1 MRKLKTGVSYLDV
14 KYNWNENK
22 RVVACHLKWGI
33 NLDRVPFI
41 DMLTGSVQ
49 FKNFLDKFTLEEWEN
64 DETGDIGI
72 YAVSEVTGLA
82 YCDPSDNFDVELGK
96 KIALTRAQQGAFEE
110 ASYFWNKCEDIM
122 LEAANRFSVISEN
135 CVDSYIKCKE
145 HVYELP
151 EKHNK

>member
-22 RVVACHLKWGI
+22 RVVACHLKYGI
-33 NLDRVPFI
+33 NLDRVPFAN
-41 DMLTGSVQ
+41 MLMGSVQ
-49 FKNFLDKFTLEEWEN
+49 FKNFLDKFNLETWEN
-64 DETGDIGI
+64 DETGDVGD

-110 ASYFWNKCEDIM
+110 AEYFWNKCEYVM
-122 LEAANRFSVISEN
+122 LEAANRFNVISEN
-135 CVDSYIKCKE
+135 CVDSYIKCKN
-145 HVYELP
+145 HINELP

>member
-49 FKNFLDKFTLEEWEN
+49 FKNFLDKFNLEEWEN
-64 DETGDIGI
+64 YETGDVGL

-82 YCDPSDNFDVELGK
+82 YCDPSDNFDIELGK

-110 ASYFWNKCEDIM
+110 AEYFWNKCEDIM

-135 CVDSYIKCKE
+135 CVDSYTKCKN
-145 HVYELP
+145 HVNELP

>member
-33 NLDRVPFI
+33 NLSRVPFI
-41 DMLTGSVQ
+41 DMLSGSTR
-49 FKNFLDKFTLEEWEN
+49 FKNFLNKFNIEEWEN
-64 DETGDIGI
+64 DETGDVSI
-72 YAVSEVTGLA
+72 YAVLELTGLA

-96 KIALTRAQQGAFEE
+96 KIALTRAQQGAFEDAE
-110 ASYFWNKCEDIM
+110 YFWNMCEDIM
-122 LEAANRFSVISEN
+122 LEAANRFSAISEN
-135 CVDSYIKCKE
+135 CVGSYTKCKD
-145 HVYELP
+145 HVNELP